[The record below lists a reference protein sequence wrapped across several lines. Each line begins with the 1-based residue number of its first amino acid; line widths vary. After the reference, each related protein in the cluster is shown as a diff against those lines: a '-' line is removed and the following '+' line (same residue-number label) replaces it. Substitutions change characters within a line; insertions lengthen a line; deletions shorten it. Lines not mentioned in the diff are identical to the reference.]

1 MTLRAIRFDYM
12 VSLGCLVLLGY
23 FAWHAYYGS
32 RSHTYVSTLTT
43 RTSVLKDKIA
53 ALETRKQD
61 LLQQVTLLRP
71 ETVDPDM
78 LEEMARQSLGWVSA
92 NELIIKTSD

>member
-1 MTLRAIRFDYM
+1 M
-12 VSLGCLVLLGY
+12 VSVGCLVLLGY

-43 RTSVLKDKIA
+43 GTSVLKDKIA

>member
-1 MTLRAIRFDYM
+1 M
-12 VSLGCLVLLGY
+12 VSVGCLVLLGY

-43 RTSVLKDKIA
+43 GTSVLKDKIT